1 MSESVLRM
9 TPLTF
14 PQNLFRIYNSEE
26 EERGLSGSP
35 ALIVFQLSLFS
46 FPSYRITCLYSCTP
60 SLPYAN
66 RITNHLGRVTGQA
79 NQRHEAQCNQP
90 FTQ

>member
-26 EERGLSGSP
+26 EERGQGGSP
-35 ALIVFQLSLFS
+35 ALIVFQLPLFA
-46 FPSYRITCLYSCTP
+46 FCHVGYHVYVRARHRCHTP
-60 SLPYAN
+60 
-66 RITNHLGRVTGQA
+66 TG
-79 NQRHEAQCNQP
+79 
-90 FTQ
+90 